1 MPCLQV
7 TPKFLTDT
15 GYVNS
20 ADVLHSPFQ
29 IAHKT
34 DKPSYV
40 WATEQPWLMANFNVW
55 MTQQHDGQST
65 WLDVFDVATH
75 CHFA

>member
-15 GYVNS
+15 GHVNL

-40 WATEQPWLMANFNVW
+40 WATEQPRLMAIS
-55 MTQQHDGQST
+55 MYG
-65 WLDVFDVATH
+65 
-75 CHFA
+75 